1 MEPQGV
7 PWSVWKPVTSHGLC
21 GNLSRPVVCVE
32 ISVTSHG
39 LCGNLSHV
47 SWSVWKPQS
56 RPLVCVETSDTFPGL
71 CGNLSHVPLTV
82 WKPQTRFLVCVEISV
97 TSLCLCGNLSH
108 VPLCGNLSH
117 VPWSVWKP
125 QSRSV
130 VCVET
135 AVTFPGLC
143 GNRSHVPWSV
153 WKPQSCSVLCVV
165 PGTSTAVTDADG
177 CGLLGKQSAVRHGVL
192 HPHQNA
198 SVSVPASQIQEHEPH
213 FYNTGDC
220 CVQHRQQSVTC
231 RHCSVGGGGG
241 RGEVSQD
248 WHWC

>member
-1 MEPQGV
+1 M
-7 PWSVWKPVTSHGLC
+7 SRGL
-21 GNLSRPVVCVE
+21 
-32 ISVTSHG
+32 
-39 LCGNLSHV
+39 
-47 SWSVWKPQS
+47 WKPQS
-56 RPLVCVETSDTFPGL
+56 RHLVCVETSDTFPGL
-71 CGNLSHVPLTV
+71 CGNLSHVPLSV
-82 WKPQTRFLVCVEISV
+82 WKPQSRTVVCMETSV
-97 TSLCLCGNLSH
+97 MFPGLCGNH
-108 VPLCGNLSH
+108 SH

-130 VCVET
+130 VCMET
-135 AVTFPGLC
+135 SVTFPGLC

-153 WKPQSCSVLCVV
+153 RKPQSCSVVCVV

-198 SVSVPASQIQEHEPH
+198 SVSLPASQIQEHEPH

-241 RGEVSQD
+241 GREVSQD
-248 WHWC
+248 WHWR